1 VAEWF
6 STEEMTVEI
15 PYPKALEAFPTVR
28 QSLLSRFDEC
38 ALATQFDLR
47 YRKSFSDA
55 ASGRGII
62 WHRAAAKL
70 LREMAAHGEDSIE
83 VDVAL
88 AILLETLRQD
98 DVPLD
103 DIVNIPMREIHDLLW
118 MTKKFAGETR
128 WNITGLVDIEER
140 LSWKVYYPNPHGG
153 FVEREITGQLD
164 ALFAEGAELDRG
176 VVIDYKTGWWLPPPS
191 EISEG
196 VFFQQRFYA
205 LLVMRNHPSLQS
217 VTLREFYQRYSQSR
231 EATLY
236 RDQLDEI
243 EQTISALV
251 ERFDRSV
258 QEDHWA
264 PSPGGHCS
272 YCPRPTACPI
282 FPTAKR
288 TGRIASAE
296 EAETVAA
303 QVLVAEAAIKQ
314 NKEALRVWAGAH
326 GSIPVKDAK
335 ADRVYG
341 HRVTKRTER
350 PTREQMQQAIA
361 TGESLDSLYR
371 ETVSTRFEVH
381 IPKPELE
388 VEDETDLLERLERSV
403 ALAQERKREEP

>member
-1 VAEWF
+1 
-6 STEEMTVEI
+6 MTVQT

-38 ALATQFDLR
+38 ALACHFDLL

-62 WHRAAAKL
+62 WHRAAAKM
-70 LREMAAHGEDSIE
+70 LREMAAHGEDTIE

-103 DIVNIPMREIHDLLW
+103 DIVNIPMREIADLTW
-118 MTKKFAGETR
+118 MVKKFAGETT
-128 WNITGLVDIEER
+128 WNIAGLVDIEQR
-140 LSWKVYYPNPHGG
+140 LRWSVTYPNPYGG
-153 FVEREITGQLD
+153 FVDREITGQLD
-164 ALFAEGAELDRG
+164 VLFAEGADLDRG

-196 VFFQQRFYA
+196 GFFQQRFYG
-205 LLVMRNHPSLQS
+205 LLVMRNHPTLNS
-217 VTLREFYQRYSQSR
+217 VTLREFYPRYSQSR

-236 RDQLDEI
+236 RDQLEEI
-243 EQTISALV
+243 EEAVTALV

-258 QEDHWA
+258 QESHWS

-272 YCPRPTACPI
+272 YCPRPTKCPI

-288 TGRIASAE
+288 TGRIASGD
-296 EAETVAA
+296 EAATVAA

-314 NKEALRVWAGAH
+314 NKEALKVWAGTH
-326 GSIPVKDAK
+326 GPIPVKDAK
-335 ADRVYG
+335 ANRVYG
-341 HRVTKRTER
+341 HRVIHRVER
-350 PTREQMQQAIA
+350 PTREQMERALQ
-361 TGESLDSLYR
+361 TGETLDDLYR
-371 ETVSTRFEVH
+371 ETVGTQFTVH
-381 IPKPELE
+381 IPKPD
-388 VEDETDLLERLERSV
+388 VEPEEDPDLLDRLERSI
-403 ALAQERKREEP
+403 ALANERKQQDG

>member
-1 VAEWF
+1 V
-6 STEEMTVEI
+6 SVTV

-62 WHRAAAKL
+62 WHRAAAKF
-70 LREMAAHGEDSIE
+70 LREMAAQGEDSIE

-98 DVPLD
+98 DVPLNE
-103 DIVNIPMREIHDLLW
+103 IVNIPMREIHDLLW

-128 WNITGLVDIEER
+128 WNIAGLVDIEER
-140 LSWKVYYPNPHGG
+140 LAWKVYYPNPDGG

-164 ALFAEGAELDRG
+164 ALFAEGADLDRG
-176 VVIDYKTGWWLPPPS
+176 VVIDYKTGWWLPPAS

-196 VFFQQRFYA
+196 GFFQQRFYA
-205 LLVMRNHPSLQS
+205 LLAMRNHPSLMS
-217 VTLREFYQRYSQSR
+217 VTLREFYPRYSQPR

-243 EQTISALV
+243 EQTVTALV

-258 QEDHWA
+258 QEDSWQ

-282 FPTAKR
+282 FPTAKK
-288 TGRIASAE
+288 TGRIASME
-296 EAETVAA
+296 EAGMVAA
-303 QVLVAEAAIKQ
+303 QVLVAEAAMKQ
-314 NKEALRVWAGAH
+314 NKEALKVWAGQH
-326 GSIPVKDAK
+326 GPIPVRDAK
-335 ADRVYG
+335 ANRVYG
-341 HRVTKRTER
+341 HRVTKRVDR
-350 PTREQMQQAIA
+350 PTREQMEQAIA
-361 TGESLDSLYR
+361 TGESLDDLYR
-371 ETVSTRFEVH
+371 ETISTRFEIH
-381 IPKPELE
+381 IPKPDLE
-388 VEDETDLLERLERSV
+388 PEEDTDLLERLERSI
-403 ALAQERKREEP
+403 ALADERKRNG

>member
-1 VAEWF
+1 
-6 STEEMTVEI
+6 MQI
-15 PYPKALEAFPTVR
+15 PYPKATEAFPTVR

-38 ALATQFDLR
+38 GLASQFDMK
-47 YRKSFSDA
+47 YRKMFSDA

-98 DVPLD
+98 DVTVD
-103 DIVNIPMREIHDLLW
+103 EIVNIPMREINDLAW
-118 MTKKFAGETR
+118 MVKKFAGETR
-128 WNITGLVDIEER
+128 WDIKNLVDIERR
-140 LSWKVYYPNPHGG
+140 LVWTVTYPNPHGG
-153 FVEREITGQLD
+153 FVDREITGQLD

-196 VFFQQRFYA
+196 GFFQQRFYG
-205 LLVMRNHPSLQS
+205 LLVLRNYPTLNS
-217 VTLREFYQRYSQSR
+217 VTLREFYPRYSESR

-243 EQTISALV
+243 EEAVTALV

-258 QEDHWA
+258 EEDVWH
-264 PSPGGHCS
+264 PSPGKHCG

-282 FPTAKR
+282 FPTAR
-288 TGRIASAE
+288 RAGRISSME
-296 EAETVAA
+296 EAGMVAA

-314 NKEALRVWAGAH
+314 NKEALKAWAGTH

-335 ADRVYG
+335 AERVYG

-350 PTREQMQQAIA
+350 PTREQMERAIQ
-361 TGESLDSLYR
+361 TGESLDDLYR
-371 ETVSTRFEVH
+371 ETVTTRFEIH
-381 IPKPELE
+381 IPKPDV
-388 VEDETDLLERLERSV
+388 VEDDQDLLERLERSV
-403 ALAQERKREEP
+403 ALANERKQQDG

>member
-1 VAEWF
+1 
-6 STEEMTVEI
+6 MQI
-15 PYPKALEAFPTVR
+15 PYPKAVEAFPTLR

-38 ALATQFDLR
+38 GLASQFDQR

-70 LREMAAHGEDSIE
+70 LREMAAHGEDAIE

-98 DVPLD
+98 DVTVD
-103 DIVNIPMREIHDLLW
+103 DIVNIPMREINDLAW
-118 MTKKFAGETR
+118 MVKKFAGETR
-128 WNITGLVDIEER
+128 WDIKNLVDIERR
-140 LSWKVYYPNPHGG
+140 LSWVVTYPNPHGG
-153 FVEREITGQLD
+153 FVDREITGQLD
-164 ALFAEGAELDRG
+164 ALFAEGVDLDRG

-196 VFFQQRFYA
+196 GFFQQRFYG
-205 LLVMRNHPSLQS
+205 LLVLRNYPTLNS
-217 VTLREFYQRYSQSR
+217 VTLREFYPRYSQSR

-243 EQTISALV
+243 EEAVTALV

-258 QEDHWA
+258 EEDSWH
-264 PSPGGHCS
+264 PSPGKHCG

-282 FPTAKR
+282 FPTAR
-288 TGRIASAE
+288 RSGRISSME
-296 EAETVAA
+296 EAGMVAA

-314 NKEALRVWAGAH
+314 NKEALKAWAGTH

-335 ADRVYG
+335 AERVYG
-341 HRVTKRTER
+341 HRVMKRTER
-350 PTREQMQQAIA
+350 PTREQMEQAIR
-361 TGESLDSLYR
+361 TGESLDDLYR

-381 IPKPELE
+381 IPKPDMEPE
-388 VEDETDLLERLERSV
+388 EDPDLLERLQRSV
-403 ALAQERKREEP
+403 ALANERKHNG